1 MAEKKNESLSAEPKE
16 ERTSER
22 YKWQRGNNQA
32 RLKAYRD
39 AGYRAK
45 DGDFVLSSP
54 SG

>member
-1 MAEKKNESLSAEPKE
+1 MAEKKNEPISTAPEG
-16 ERTSER
+16 ERTPER
-22 YKWQRGNNQA
+22 YKWQRENNQA